1 MKNEVIGQ
9 YRAVSLLSTL
19 TWAVANPVLF
29 VFYLSK
35 GLSVPEAGLVVAAY
49 SFAVVLFE
57 IPTGAFADA
66 YGRTKSGAVSFIL
79 LIAGYAAMI
88 FFPGMWMML
97 AVFIVGIADS
107 FMSGAID
114 AWAVER
120 LKERGEKHLTI
131 NLFAAGRIASIAGLL
146 GGGIIGGM
154 IGSWSMAAA
163 IAIGLPVCAYGAYY
177 CLRLPEKTPKKSF
190 GTVEKRIMN
199 EMSNAWNHCSKN
211 ANLRALLSIA
221 FLLGLATYFL
231 FAFWQP
237 AFQQLFGWGTFEF
250 GFLFA
255 AMIVAS
261 LIGNLAGER
270 YGKRRMFYAVALA
283 LSGLF
288 AFLAGWVWAPVASLL
303 LYLVFEMFI
312 GMQNPTEG
320 KLLHDNAT
328 SAQRATI
335 ASMKSLTFRLGFG
348 MGGIVFFLFASG
360 NIAQSWM
367 ASGALLAAAAA
378 IAWKMGF

>member
-9 YRAVSLLSTL
+9 YRTVSLLTTL
-19 TWAVANPVLF
+19 SWAVANPVLF

-35 GLSVPEAGLVVAAY
+35 GLTVAEAGLVVAAY

-88 FFPGMWMML
+88 FAPGMWMML

-114 AWAVER
+114 AWAVDR
-120 LKERGEKHLTI
+120 LKDRKEKHLTI
-131 NLFAAGRIASIAGLL
+131 NLFAAGRVASIAALL
-146 GGGIIGGM
+146 GGGIIGGI
-154 IGSWSMAAA
+154 IGSYSMVATL
-163 IAIGLPVCAYGAYY
+163 IIGLPICAFGAYY
-177 CLRLPEKTPKKSF
+177 CLRLPEKEPKKRF
-190 GTVEKRIMN
+190 GAVEKRIMD
-199 EMSNAWNHCSKN
+199 ELSRAWKHCTKN

-255 AMIVAS
+255 GMMVAS
-261 LIGNLAGER
+261 LIGNLIGEK
-270 YGKRRMFYAVALA
+270 YGKQRLFYAIALA
-283 LSGLF
+283 LSGAF
-288 AFLAGWVWAPVASLL
+288 AFLAGWAWAPLASLL
-303 LYLVFEMFI
+303 LYLLFELFI

-320 KLLHDNAT
+320 KLLHDNAN

-348 MGGIVFFLFASG
+348 LGGILFFLFASG
-360 NIAQSWM
+360 NIAGSWM
-367 ASGALLAAAAA
+367 ASGALLAVAAA